1 LEGKGYSCK
10 EIGFLLLFFQIYEDG
25 FLKKKISQTAL
36 VLWGATDLGPPHFS
50 ADILWRTGFK
60 APDPFFLVDILLDED
75 DLVDFGKSYLLI
87 GPLELER
94 AKKELNI
101 GIEAVNANDY
111 KNKSRGYLENFLKW
125 QGVKKIIVPDTFPCG
140 LKDKLA
146 KSFEVALALAP
157 FYPKR
162 AIKTDWEIGEIEK
175 AQRAVEVAVGKA
187 MDYLRSCQIM
197 EDRIIYG
204 RELVEEEIVVT
215 SEMLRKIID
224 VKLYQQGYLGIDT
237 IVSCGLQ
244 AADPHC
250 AGSGPLQAYQPI
262 VMDVFPLS
270 MKTHY
275 YADMTRTIFKG
286 EPSQALKNMYETV
299 RSAQEMGIRLVR
311 AGIDGETIYNATL
324 DYFNVH
330 SYPTEIK
337 KCPMEGFIHGVGH
350 GVGIDIHEPPW
361 VSSIKCILQK
371 GNVVTVEPGL
381 YYHKSYDYPTI
392 IPFGG
397 IRIEDMVLVT
407 KTGCRNLTLFSKDLE
422 NMIIS

>member
-1 LEGKGYSCK
+1 
-10 EIGFLLLFFQIYEDG
+10 
-25 FLKKKISQTAL
+25 
-36 VLWGATDLGPPHFS
+36 
-50 ADILWRTGFK
+50 
-60 APDPFFLVDILLDED
+60 
-75 DLVDFGKSYLLI
+75 
-87 GPLELER
+87 
-94 AKKELNI
+94 
-101 GIEAVNANDY
+101 
-111 KNKSRGYLENFLKW
+111 
-125 QGVKKIIVPDTFPCG
+125 
-140 LKDKLA
+140 
-146 KSFEVALALAP
+146 
-157 FYPKR
+157 
-162 AIKTDWEIGEIEK
+162 
-175 AQRAVEVAVGKA
+175 

-204 RELVEEEIVVT
+204 RELVEEEIVVM

-224 VKLYQQGYLGIDT
+224 DKLYQQGYLGIDT